1 MNKISDQRSRNMSAI
16 KSKNTKP
23 EIAVRKMLH
32 ALGYRFRLH
41 RKDLPG
47 SPDIV
52 LPKYKT
58 VIFVHGCFWHRH
70 ENCKFASTPKT
81 RKEFWENKF
90 NENMKRDK
98 NNFKELKKLNW
109 NLLVIWECE
118 TKNIN
123 LLIKKV
129 SSKIGNI
136 QLSNSNPGPRS
147 IEKSSGSQSGAA
159 YFTDNFK

>member
-1 MNKISDQRSRNMSAI
+1 MSAI

-23 EIAVRKMLH
+23 EIAVRKLLH
-32 ALGYRFRLH
+32 SMGYRFRLH

-70 ENCKFASTPKT
+70 ENCKYASNPKT

-90 NENMKRDK
+90 KGNVKRDLEIQK
-98 NNFKELKKLNW
+98 NIKNIEW
-109 NLLVIWECE
+109 RSLVIWECE
-118 TKNIN
+118 TKNMEN
-123 LLIKKV
+123 LRVRIFDIF
-129 SSKIGNI
+129 S
-136 QLSNSNPGPRS
+136 
-147 IEKSSGSQSGAA
+147 
-159 YFTDNFK
+159 

>member
-1 MNKISDQRSRNMSAI
+1 MKAVNKISDQRSRNMAAI

-123 LLIKKV
+123 LLKKKFHQKLEIFNYLTQTQV
-129 SSKIGNI
+129 
-136 QLSNSNPGPRS
+136 Q
-147 IEKSSGSQSGAA
+147 EV
-159 YFTDNFK
+159 

>member
-1 MNKISDQRSRNMSAI
+1 MSSEVIHKVSEQRSRNMSAI

-23 EIAVRKMLH
+23 EIAVRKLLH
-32 ALGYRFRLH
+32 SMGYRFRLH

-70 ENCKFASTPKT
+70 ENCKYASTPKI

-90 NENMKRDK
+90 RANVKRDLEIQEKIK
-98 NNFKELKKLNW
+98 NIGW
-109 NLLVIWECE
+109 QSVVIWECE
-118 TKNIN
+118 LKSKKQIKQKLLALKN
-123 LLIKKV
+123 
-129 SSKIGNI
+129 
-136 QLSNSNPGPRS
+136 
-147 IEKSSGSQSGAA
+147 
-159 YFTDNFK
+159 YH